1 MKKGFTL
8 IELLAV
14 IIILGLVLLIVVPNV
29 TKILNRTQTRLN
41 TEQKA
46 AVENA
51 ARQWG
56 VSNLIYTDG
65 KITYNKKEKN
75 YVTIDEL
82 QTSGFLEDKEIQD
95 MTDREKLEGDTK
107 VCITYK
113 NNQFIYEFDGEC

>member
-41 TEQKA
+41 TEQKV

-56 VSNLIYTDG
+56 VSNLIYADG
-65 KITYNKKEKN
+65 KITYNGEEKN

-95 MTDREKLEGDTK
+95 MIDREKLEGDTK

>member
-56 VSNLIYTDG
+56 VSNLIYADG
-65 KITYNKKEKN
+65 KITYNGEEKN

-95 MTDREKLEGDTK
+95 MIDREKLEGDTK

>member
-29 TKILNRTQTRLN
+29 TKILNRSQTRLN

-56 VSNLIYTDG
+56 VSNLIYADG
-65 KITYNKKEKN
+65 KITYNGEEKN

>member
-65 KITYNKKEKN
+65 KITYNGEEKN

-107 VCITYK
+107 VCIIYK

>member
-56 VSNLIYTDG
+56 VSNLIYADG
-65 KITYNKKEKN
+65 KITYNGEEKN

>member
-29 TKILNRTQTRLN
+29 TKILNITQTRLN
-41 TEQKA
+41 NEQKA

-56 VSNLIYTDG
+56 VSNLIYADG
-65 KITYNKKEKN
+65 KITYNGEEKN

>member
-56 VSNLIYTDG
+56 VSNLIYADG
-65 KITYNKKEKN
+65 KVTYNGEEKN

>member
-56 VSNLIYTDG
+56 VSNLIYADG
-65 KITYNKKEKN
+65 KVTYNGEEKN

-95 MTDREKLEGDTK
+95 MIDREKLEGDTK

>member
-56 VSNLIYTDG
+56 VSNLIYADG
-65 KITYNKKEKN
+65 KITYNGKEKN

-95 MTDREKLEGDTK
+95 MIDREKLEGDTK

>member
-56 VSNLIYTDG
+56 VSNLIYADG
-65 KITYNKKEKN
+65 KITYNGKEKN

-107 VCITYK
+107 VCITYE
-113 NNQFIYEFDGEC
+113 NNQFTYEFDGEC